1 MTKRILGV
9 DVDGVI
15 VDTLSL
21 YKEASEQLEDPL
33 DFWRSDSL
41 YDNLE
46 PIKGSV
52 EKLQQLS
59 QYFSLV
65 FISRL
70 KGNHHR
76 SKVYFTKKW
85 FPFQEG
91 FIGTHE
97 KYLMNNSV
105 VAMIDDLSENL
116 VGFDHHKRVKYGFDC
131 MNTSGCAFGYT
142 IKDWESFSV
151 KDFCDQYLN

>member
-1 MTKRILGV
+1 MRLIGV
-9 DVDGVI
+9 DVDGVV

-21 YKEASEQLEDPL
+21 YKEASKHLEDPL
-33 DFWRSDSL
+33 DFWRSDNL

-46 PIKGSV
+46 PIPGSV
-52 EKLQQLS
+52 EKLEQLS
-59 QYFSLV
+59 KYFGIV

-85 FPFQEG
+85 FPFQQG

-97 KYLMNNSV
+97 KWLMNNSV
-105 VAMIDDLSENL
+105 VAMVDDLSENL
-116 VGFDHHKRVKYGFDC
+116 TGFDHNKRVKYGFDC
-131 MNTSGCAFGYT
+131 MSTSGCVFGYT

-151 KDFCDQYLN
+151 ADFCKQYLK